1 MGEDK
6 DKHMPPLEYKEAA
19 EEDEH
24 QNWEPV
30 MEMER
35 EQENRRV
42 EEDSCSYQVRIED
55 NSDEKPMMMMM
66 KMATLASNLL

>member
-1 MGEDK
+1 
-6 DKHMPPLEYKEAA
+6 
-19 EEDEH
+19 
-24 QNWEPV
+24 

-35 EQENRRV
+35 EQENKRV